1 MVIQDVVVRVVGVIV
16 MEMVVD
22 LNSLLMVVVPLKAA
36 VVVVVVVEV
45 R

>member
-1 MVIQDVVVRVVGVIV
+1 MVIQDVVVQVVGVIV

-22 LNSLLMVVVPLKAA
+22 LNSLLMVLLKAA
-36 VVVVVVVEV
+36 VVVVVVVEEV